1 MLASSNWHS
10 VVAVSMARSMYA
22 SSFHIGKKTLSFEK
36 GVARSAAIGARV
48 AGAPPASPVARY
60 GASDGSRSPHAG
72 RAGDD
77 VSASATTFA
86 QRSARPLSWHRGCN
100 LRRPASSRP
109 MWRLAFGLG
118 WAAIVVCYAAI
129 WESSRVIG
137 LSTWW
142 LGADAE
148 PRMLLIQLLPFYG
161 PILVTV
167 AAISNW
173 RYVPYLGIVVG
184 LAGAAIGV
192 GDLGRVRWIATV
204 ELVLAG
210 VGGVHQRGVA
220 RRHVPPGSDS
230 R

>member
-1 MLASSNWHS
+1 MQ
-10 VVAVSMARSMYA
+10 
-22 SSFHIGKKTLSFEK
+22 TP
-36 GVARSAAIGARV
+36 V
-48 AGAPPASPVARY
+48 AGQL
-60 GASDGSRSPHAG
+60 
-72 RAGDD
+72 
-77 VSASATTFA
+77 T
-86 QRSARPLSWHRGCN
+86 
-100 LRRPASSRP
+100 P

-118 WAAIVVCYAAI
+118 WAAIVVGNAAV

-148 PRMLLIQLLPFYG
+148 PCILLIQLLPFYG

-173 RYVPYLGIVVG
+173 RYVPYIGIVVG
-184 LAGAAIGV
+184 LAGAAIGA

-210 VGGVHQRGVA
+210 AALCISVASLVGMYRPMRATDRGSVG
-220 RRHVPPGSDS
+220 PGSSDPVS
-230 R
+230 